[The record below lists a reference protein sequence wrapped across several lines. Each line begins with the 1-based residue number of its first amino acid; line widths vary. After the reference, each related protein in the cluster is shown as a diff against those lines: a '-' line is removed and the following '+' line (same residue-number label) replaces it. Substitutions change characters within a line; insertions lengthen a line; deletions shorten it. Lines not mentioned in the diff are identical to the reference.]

1 MVFSLRTAPTGVG
14 VGAGMTG
21 LDEGA
26 EAADKDEGATVAG
39 LDKGT
44 AAAAVE
50 AARLDLETGGIAE
63 EGLKGW
69 SFLEQPAAV
78 TRTKSTRTTESAE
91 QVNWA
96 LNTAA
101 SLYCAECL
109 NIYTLQPG
117 CQYLFRLFD
126 LIIPLYYI
134 IITGESHDR

>member
-44 AAAAVE
+44 AAAGVE

-69 SFLEQPAAV
+69 SFSCFV
-78 TRTKSTRTTESAE
+78 GI
-91 QVNWA
+91 
-96 LNTAA
+96 
-101 SLYCAECL
+101 CL
-109 NIYTLQPG
+109 IKVEKINGIFF
-117 CQYLFRLFD
+117 YLFRRRR
-126 LIIPLYYI
+126 
-134 IITGESHDR
+134 HKQR